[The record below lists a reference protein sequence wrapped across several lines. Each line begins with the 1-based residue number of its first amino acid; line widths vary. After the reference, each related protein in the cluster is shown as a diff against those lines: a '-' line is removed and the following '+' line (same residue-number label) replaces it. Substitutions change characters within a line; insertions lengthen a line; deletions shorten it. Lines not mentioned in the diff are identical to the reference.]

1 MSISLDTRHVLLG
14 REYQSK
20 QDAIREIGDRMVA
33 LGEVTVR
40 YARGMLEKEEQCS
53 TWITDGVA
61 LPHGTNAV
69 KDEILQD
76 SVIVAQV
83 PKGVDWG
90 GGNLVYLAIGLAGK
104 GSQRHLKLL
113 SGLAAV
119 LQHKDKVDKLMQTR
133 DADEVVAI
141 LTESEARS

>member
-1 MSISLDTRHVLLG
+1 MSISLDAQHVLLG
-14 REYQSK
+14 REHPSK
-20 QDAIREIGDRMVA
+20 QDVIREIGDRMVA
-33 LGEVTVR
+33 FGEVTPR
-40 YARGMLEKEEQCS
+40 YARAMLEKEEQSS
-53 TWITDGVA
+53 TWITEGVA

-76 SVIVAQV
+76 SVVVAQM

-104 GSQRHLKLL
+104 GSQQHLKLL

-119 LQHKDKVDKLMQTR
+119 LQHRDKVDKLMQTH
-133 DADEVVAI
+133 DAAEVVAI
-141 LTESEARS
+141 LTNSEERS